1 MLCYAGTSLLLCIT
15 PINAHNA
22 AAAAGAAAAEAAG
35 AAAAYPVINLGV
47 DVVQVGENSSA
58 ERVLTV
64 GHTVVEHTCG
74 C

>member
-1 MLCYAGTSLLLCIT
+1 MRTMQQQHQHRAT
-15 PINAHNA
+15 
-22 AAAAGAAAAEAAG
+22 
-35 AAAAYPVINLGV
+35 AYPVINLGV

-64 GHTVVEHTCG
+64 GHTVVEHTSG